1 MILKE
6 DTQILKGLA
15 IFMIIVEHGCFFLM
29 KEISLY

>member
-15 IFMIIVEHGCFFLM
+15 IFMIIVEHLGKYYILWH
-29 KEISLY
+29 